1 MTTVNTFEP
10 VFSILHASKGRPEKA
25 LAARR
30 MWFDR
35 AKDPSRVEYIMI
47 LNAGDPACDQI
58 MSEPAPKFGRSLVF
72 TAMVSSSAPAWNAGA
87 GRSTGDLLI
96 QAQDDVEPMEA
107 WDTALLDRLERRLG
121 LEWADEK
128 AVVAVSDGYRK
139 DGLLCTA
146 ICTRPYYNHE
156 GFFLDPAFASVFSDD
171 SFSIRAY
178 GQAADNECFLIGA
191 RELVFRHQHHY
202 HVKDDKGNA
211 LVPWDDTYRDQNAPE
226 RYTAGKRLFEEKN
239 ARYINRGFKTW

>member
-30 MWFDR
+30 QWFEK

-47 LNAGDPACDQI
+47 LNAGDPDSERI

-72 TAMVSSSAPAWNAGA
+72 TAMVSASAPAWNAGA

-96 QAQDDVEPMEA
+96 QAQDDVEPPEK
-107 WDTALLDRLERRLG
+107 WDALLLDKLERRLG
-121 LEWADEK
+121 IEWADEK

-139 DGLLCTA
+139 DGLLCTF
-146 ICTRPYYNHE
+146 ICTRNYRDAE
-156 GFFLDPAFASVFSDD
+156 GFFLNPAYGSVFSDD
-171 SFSIRAY
+171 EASIRAY
-178 GQAADNECFLIGA
+178 GQAADNECFLVDA
-191 RELVFRHQHHY
+191 KELVFRHQHHY
-202 HVKDDKGNA
+202 HVKDEKGAA
-211 LVPWDDTYRDQNAPE
+211 LVPWDQTYAEQNAPE
-226 RYTAGKRLFEEKN
+226 RYSAGRRLFEERN
-239 ARYINRGFKTW
+239 ARYIGRGFKTW